1 MGRRVVDEV
10 AMLISTRLYD
20 TFPRRELMHLKDAR
34 LPTLTAHGAKVYV
47 ADQAGGLVEIR
58 TDAGWFDPLG
68 MLPIVSTV
76 LYRKKQKA
84 LTYPAMPDLLILAIT
99 DARGSFTASMNA
111 LAQITPDIAPYR
123 AVLISYEGN
132 VVTWGM
138 VP

>member
-1 MGRRVVDEV
+1 
-10 AMLISTRLYD
+10 
-20 TFPRRELMHLKDAR
+20 
-34 LPTLTAHGAKVYV
+34 
-47 ADQAGGLVEIR
+47 
-58 TDAGWFDPLG
+58 

-84 LTYPAMPDLLILAIT
+84 LTYPVMPDLLILAIT

-111 LAQITPDIAPYR
+111 LGQMTPDIAPYR

-132 VVTWGM
+132 VVTWGK